1 MGIELRC
8 AFSPELLG
16 GKTGA
21 DAGPILIEN
30 YKRDKK
36 EREKVGVSRPSMGER
51 REAEDYSK
59 VAI

>member
-1 MGIELRC
+1 MELRC

-21 DAGPILIEN
+21 DAGPIVIEN

-36 EREKVGVSRPSMGER
+36 GTGKGRSVKTKHGWEKRG
-51 REAEDYSK
+51 
-59 VAI
+59 

>member
-1 MGIELRC
+1 MRC
-8 AFSPELLG
+8 AFFTELLG

-21 DAGPILIEN
+21 AAGPILIEN

-36 EREKVGVSRPSMGER
+36 EQEKVGVSRPSMDGR

-59 VAI
+59 VSI